1 MKYLEIDLYKLEN
14 HPVGER
20 LRMVFLSISNEYFVS
35 CGKKSR
41 KISDSFFF
49 CAICRSVA
57 VPADHD
63 SCDLNKKAV

>member
-35 CGKKSR
+35 CGRKSR

-49 CAICRSVA
+49 ALYAGRSLYLLIMIRVI
-57 VPADHD
+57 
-63 SCDLNKKAV
+63 

>member
-14 HPVGER
+14 HPAGER

-35 CGKKSR
+35 CGRKSR

-49 CAICRSVA
+49 CTIRRSVA

>member
-35 CGKKSR
+35 CGRKSR
-41 KISDSFFF
+41 KIRLIFSLILKLSDLSGR
-49 CAICRSVA
+49 I
-57 VPADHD
+57 
-63 SCDLNKKAV
+63 